1 MQVFS
6 VLILHCLMHF
16 RCIIEVSYLCHN
28 GLNQH
33 QDLGLIIFSSLNFL
47 CTVEV
52 NYLNH
57 SGLDQHPDSGLSFIL
72 FYFSAATTNSSPKQ
86 DGLG

>member
-57 SGLDQHPDSGLSFIL
+57 SGLDQHPDSGLSFYFIL
-72 FYFSAATTNSSPKQ
+72 QQQQQQGILVPNK
-86 DGLG
+86 LG